1 MDKPEEPPPADP
13 GEPQASRLTTIVLIV
28 SLVLVVLVAGVL
40 GTVAVLM
47 TRSPDTPLLGGTPPK
62 RLSVPIHFAPVR
74 ETKPAPCP
82 GDPAVLD
89 AEQTTCYLLEDGV
102 TVGAVQ
108 RIEPVRERDGQYSVR
123 IAIAPAFKER
133 LVQLIDEQVPEQRQ
147 VAVVLAPEKPDV
159 PKTVLAAPIV
169 TQHMD
174 GDSMS
179 IAGYTKEEADALVAR
194 LLGGTPSTT
203 PTAPPTG
210 PASSDPVPTGP
221 ASTGPTSTGVPS
233 QPSTGAPR
241 TTRSSGPGTTQTG
254 AARATDRR
262 YASCKEAVAAGDGP
276 YYQGTH
282 AEYAWYTDVDRNGVA
297 CNSADL
303 RQPNSNSSPSIAK

>member
-1 MDKPEEPPPADP
+1 MDTPEEPPPADDP

-47 TRSPDTPLLGGTPPK
+47 TRSPDTPLLGGTPPT

-108 RIEPVRERDGQYSVR
+108 KIEPVREKDGQYSVR

-147 VAVVLAPEKPDV
+147 VAVVLAPEKPEV

-194 LLGGTPSTT
+194 LLGGTSSP
-203 PTAPPTG
+203 APTG
-210 PASSDPVPTGP
+210 PATSAPVP
-221 ASTGPTSTGVPS
+221 TGPTSTGQASTGPTTGPTSGGVPS
-233 QPSTGAPR
+233 QPPSTGLPQ
-241 TTRSSGPGTTQTG
+241 TTQTGGTGTTQTG

-276 YYQGTH
+276 YYRGRH
-282 AEYAWYTDVDRNGVA
+282 VEYAWYTDVDRNGVA

-303 RQPNSNSSPSIAK
+303 R